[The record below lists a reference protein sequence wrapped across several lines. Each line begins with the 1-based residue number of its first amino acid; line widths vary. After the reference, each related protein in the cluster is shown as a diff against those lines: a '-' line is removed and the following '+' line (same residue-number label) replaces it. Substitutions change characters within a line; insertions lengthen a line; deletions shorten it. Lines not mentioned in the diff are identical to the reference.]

1 MSKLMNMVAEVSVL
15 AGMAVMFVGYS
26 LMVYPFEKLTQRS
39 FSI

>member
-1 MSKLMNMVAEVSVL
+1 MSKLVNIAAEVSVL

-26 LMVYPFEKLTQRS
+26 LAVYPVEKLTQRS